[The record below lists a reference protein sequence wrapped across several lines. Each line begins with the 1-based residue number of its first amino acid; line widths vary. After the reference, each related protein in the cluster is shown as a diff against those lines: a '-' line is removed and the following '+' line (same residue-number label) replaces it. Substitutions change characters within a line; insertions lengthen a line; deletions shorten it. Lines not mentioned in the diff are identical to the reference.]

1 MFNKIATTFIYLD
14 IEVQKIKEIV
24 KKKKKI
30 NFISLKNIF
39 FLQFDNKLNASIMLY
54 GEHPEQDT
62 PEMELKEGQGEI
74 EFSRIL
80 GVFKAMYD

>member
-14 IEVQKIKEIV
+14 IEVQKIKEI
-24 KKKKKI
+24 
-30 NFISLKNIF
+30 
-39 FLQFDNKLNASIMLY
+39 FDNKLNASIMLY